1 MIKVKEICPGVA
13 IVIFN
18 KENQVLL
25 QKRADVKLWGIPS
38 GHVEPG
44 ETVEAAAV
52 REVLEETGLQVKILR
67 LIGVYSE
74 PSYQVFQYPDGR
86 ITHFVTCC
94 FQAEVV
100 GGDLTASSPETLD
113 LRYFS
118 RDHLPM
124 DILKMDPLWLE
135 DALAETTQAFI
146 R

>member
-1 MIKVKEICPGVA
+1 MVEVKEIRPGVA
-13 IVIFN
+13 IIIFN
-18 KENQVLL
+18 KQNQVLL

-44 ETVEAAAV
+44 ETVTDAAI

-74 PSYQVFQYPDGR
+74 PSSQIFHYPDGR

-100 GGDLTASSPETLD
+100 GGKLTVCSPETLD
-113 LRYFS
+113 LRYFPCD
-118 RDHLPM
+118 RLPS
-124 DILKMDPLWLE
+124 DILNMHPRWLS
-135 DALAETTQAFI
+135 DALTPTTQPFI

>member
-1 MIKVKEICPGVA
+1 MVEVKEICPGVA

-18 KENQVLL
+18 KEGQVLL

-44 ETVEAAAV
+44 ETVRDAAI
-52 REVLEETGLQVKILR
+52 REVLEETGLQVEITR

-74 PSYQVFQYPDGR
+74 PSSQIFKYPDGR

-100 GGDLTASSPETLD
+100 GGNLTICPPETLD
-113 LRYFS
+113 LRYFPC
-118 RDHLPM
+118 DNLPS
-124 DILKMDPLWLE
+124 DILKMHPLWLS
-135 DALAETTQAFI
+135 DALTPTFESFV

>member
-1 MIKVKEICPGVA
+1 MIEVKDIRPGVA

-25 QKRADVKLWGIPS
+25 QKRADVNLWGIPS

-44 ETVEAAAV
+44 ETVQDAAI
-52 REVLEETGLQVKILR
+52 REVSEETGLQIKILR

-74 PSYQVFQYPDGR
+74 PSSQIFRYPDGR
-86 ITHFVTCC
+86 VTHFVTCC

-100 GGDLTASSPETLD
+100 SGELTVSPPETLD
-113 LRYFS
+113 LRYFPCN
-118 RDHLPM
+118 RLPADILPM
-124 DILKMDPLWLE
+124 HPLWLA
-135 DALAETTQAFI
+135 DALTPTTQSFI